1 MYSFIPQY
9 IKWAIDYVRSFVWV
23 KCRTKLIINQA
34 PVKLT
39 DHPNSNS
46 NSITFFDL
54 EKVDSELLSFRV
66 FTYEKAIIMEPS
78 L

>member
-23 KCRTKLIINQA
+23 KCRTKLIIIQA

-39 DHPNSNS
+39 DHPNSILTPS
-46 NSITFFDL
+46 LSLTL
-54 EKVDSELLSFRV
+54 KKSTLSFLAS
-66 FTYEKAIIMEPS
+66 ESS
-78 L
+78 LMKRQL